1 MVIEHLISL
10 DLEMIPTTEHVG
22 NLLDAEKDHE
32 ARAGARRA
40 RTGHGHR

>member
-1 MVIEHLISL
+1 MIEQSSKL
-10 DLEMIPTTEHVG
+10 DLKVIPMTERVG

-32 ARAGARRA
+32 AQAGARRA